1 MDLLVCLQEGPWFF
15 LLLIIVVLEQLN
27 NMPRHVVLND
37 LSQDLNPVRIGRFLV
52 DINIDL
58 AYFSAVGAAARPR

>member
-37 LSQDLNPVRIGRFLV
+37 LSQDLNPVRIGRLLV

-58 AYFSAVGAAARPR
+58 AYFSAVGAAARSR